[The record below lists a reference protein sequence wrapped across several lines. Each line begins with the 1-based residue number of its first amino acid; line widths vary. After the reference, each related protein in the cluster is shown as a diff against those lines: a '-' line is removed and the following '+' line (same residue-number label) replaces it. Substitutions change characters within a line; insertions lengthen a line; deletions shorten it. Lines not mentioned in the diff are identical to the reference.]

1 MNCSSSLSVGRRS
14 MAKSSSLEIAYG
26 RKSPGSQRDGVAENR
41 NLPVKFHFLYI
52 IFRSFVKEERSVKGY
67 LI

>member
-1 MNCSSSLSVGRRS
+1 MPKSPSLV
-14 MAKSSSLEIAYG
+14 IACG

-41 NLPVKFHFLYI
+41 HLPVKFHFLYI
-52 IFRSFVKEERSVKGY
+52 IFRSFVKEERSVKGS